1 MPEIDPIEAFGDYL
15 LHNRGR
21 ASITVQKYCG
31 YLLRL
36 QKNLDKKSIL
46 QSTRAE
52 IEYFAGLQSHKDGL
66 SPRSRRQLVAAMRGF
81 FFWAARSGLRPDNP
95 ADDLPYPRAGQ
106 KLPTALSLRYAE
118 RILMAPDLDT
128 FIGVRD
134 AAILALLMGCGPR
147 VSGLCALNEGDL
159 DFTQIAG
166 RDWLII
172 RLREKGKKERLVPVP
187 HEARLLMLAY
197 LGHPDLQDIDRLLPS
212 GDRVLFVSTRNQS
225 VPAHDYFGERR
236 RLHPR
241 SVNDLI
247 VRYAERVGVPRAMAH
262 PHAFRHLYGTELAEH
277 DAQSYQ
283 LQALL
288 GHVNAS
294 TTEVYIHLALRT
306 LAKLVD
312 RANPLRSIHT
322 PASALAR
329 ELNKGKARV

>member
-1 MPEIDPIEAFGDYL
+1 MQEADAIEAFSNYL

-21 ASITVQKYCG
+21 ANITANKYCG
-31 YLLRL
+31 YLHRL
-36 QKNLDKKSIL
+36 QKSIAPKPII

-52 IEYFAGLQSHKDGL
+52 IEYFAGLQSHRDGL
-66 SPRSRRQLVAAMRGF
+66 SPRSRRQMVAALRGF
-81 FFWAARSGLRPDNP
+81 FSWAQKSGLITQDP
-95 ADDLPYPRAGQ
+95 AADLPYPRAGQ
-106 KLPTALSLRYAE
+106 KLPTALSLKYAE

-134 AAILALLMGCGPR
+134 AAILALLIGCGPR

-159 DFTQIAG
+159 IFEQIDQ
-166 RDWLII
+166 RDWLVI

-187 HEARLLMLAY
+187 HEARLLLLAY
-197 LGHPDLQDIDRLLPS
+197 LGHPDLEGVDRLLPS

-225 VPAHDYFGERR
+225 IAAHDYFGEAR

-247 VRYAERVGVPRAMAH
+247 ERYADRVGVPRAMAH

-277 DAQSYQ
+277 DAETYQ

-288 GHVNAS
+288 GHVDAR
-294 TTEVYIHLALRT
+294 TTEVYIHLATRT

-312 RANPLRSIHT
+312 RANPLRSINT
-322 PASALAR
+322 PASGLAR
-329 ELNKGKARV
+329 ELSKR